1 MKSISLTSS
10 AKVFF
15 SLLTAAFCAQ
25 GVLADGE
32 NYSLW
37 PRRPEALAE
46 ARRLMD
52 RGSLPKA
59 LELLQ
64 PLAEQG
70 GVVGKEAKEL
80 IGRLRI
86 RQLLDP
92 NGPDVKKYTVR
103 KGDSWIRMVRKLGC
117 SQAMVVHLN
126 GLMDIPALHTGDVF
140 KYRPLDFHVV
150 VNVPEK
156 EICLYDGTDFVKGYP
171 ILSMKDGGKKNVETT
186 VKDEQAPVS
195 IYSRQFPS
203 ADKTLVLA
211 AGGYVIDAARG
222 TPRSPGFYLSRQD
235 CNELAMLT
243 RPGTKVTILRGER
256 RGTVR
261 LVIQRVSKAAVHIG
275 GVCAGAVGPGLLIL
289 AGIEEADTEEDV
301 RWLANKAAVMRIF
314 SDADG
319 KMNLSVREVS
329 GSVLVV
335 SQFTLHAS
343 TRKGNRP
350 SFIRAARPERAI
362 PLYELFKKELAFLL
376 EGRVESGEFGADMQ
390 VSLINDGP
398 VTIFMDSRK
407 RE

>member
-1 MKSISLTSS
+1 MHTLNRILQAGKLVPALEQALHARYSVHRL
-10 AKVFF
+10 ADEPDP
-15 SLLTAAFCAQ
+15 AAF
-25 GVLADGE
+25 
-32 NYSLW
+32 
-37 PRRPEALAE
+37 LAE
-46 ARRLMD
+46 HGAQFDAVVTSAAIGLPAQHLAALPSVKVISSFGVGLDKVPVEEAKARGIAVGYTPDVLNDCVADTAFALLLDVARRTAEAD
-52 RGSLPKA
+52 RFVRAGQWARLGSNSFGLGRKVSGA
-59 LELLQ
+59 RM
-64 PLAEQG
+64 

-126 GLMDIPALHTGDVF
+126 GLMDIPALHAGDVF

-243 RPGTKVTILRGER
+243 RPGTKVTILRGK
-256 RGTVR
+256 G
-261 LVIQRVSKAAVHIG
+261 
-275 GVCAGAVGPGLLIL
+275 
-289 AGIEEADTEEDV
+289 EE
-301 RWLANKAAVMRIF
+301 
-314 SDADG
+314 
-319 KMNLSVREVS
+319 
-329 GSVLVV
+329 
-335 SQFTLHAS
+335 
-343 TRKGNRP
+343 P
-350 SFIRAARPERAI
+350 
-362 PLYELFKKELAFLL
+362 
-376 EGRVESGEFGADMQ
+376 
-390 VSLINDGP
+390 
-398 VTIFMDSRK
+398 
-407 RE
+407 